1 MKKILLILFMVIYS
15 FALEQKF
22 VGPEVAFKSSATKT
36 ANSVILKLELYEKM
50 YLYDEQIKVFI
61 SKPKRIELSSELA
74 KPTPEDYH
82 GEQVTFEN
90 LKIIVP
96 LKLIE
101 EKIGKNDFELDFQY
115 QGCSTGGI
123 CYAPI
128 TDNFK
133 FTYADVI
140 KKDLEIKDK
149 TAEVVLSKV
158 SESSTT
164 TAIATTVTE
173 TEDTSGASRSEA
185 GLITESLKNGNVLLI
200 LITFFG
206 FGLLLSLTP
215 CVFPM
220 IPILSSI
227 IVSEGNKRK
236 MTTARG
242 FFLSLVYVLSM
253 ASAYTIA
260 GVFAGVFGA
269 NLQVALQNPIVLSVF
284 AAIFVGLAFSMFGY
298 YKLEL
303 PKSLQTRLSKTTDG
317 KEKKG
322 VLGIAI
328 MGFLSALI
336 VGPCVA
342 APLAGALVY
351 IGQTGDAVL
360 GGAALFVL
368 SIGMGVPLLLIGL
381 GAGKFM
387 PKPGGWMDNVSKV
400 FGVLMLATALWMLDR
415 VLPGSVTMYLWAIL
429 LIGASVY
436 AGLFSPIK
444 EDSRGELKLFKLF
457 SIVLLLSGVIL
468 FVGAISG
475 ATNPLNPLKKFTAV
489 GVSGSV
495 LSEVVFTRVKNIKEL
510 DLAIKNSSK
519 PVMLDFYADWCISCK
534 EMEHLTFSDENVKK
548 KLAGFTLLQADV
560 TENNDDDKALL
571 KRFNLFGPPG
581 IIFWTKEG
589 KELRQAE
596 LIGFKDAE
604 DFLNHVNKY
613 F

>member
-22 VGPEVAFKSSATKT
+22 VGPDEAFKSSAVKT
-36 ANSVILKLELYEKM
+36 ADSVILKLELYEKM
-50 YLYDEQIKVFI
+50 YLYDEKIKVFI
-61 SKPKRIELSSELA
+61 NKPKRIELSSELA

-101 EKIGKNDFELDFQY
+101 EKIGKNDFELAFQY

-140 KKDLEIKDK
+140 KKDLEIKEKNSD
-149 TAEVVLSKV
+149 VVLSKT
-158 SESSTT
+158 SENSTAPT
-164 TAIATTVTE
+164 IIKKTE
-173 TEDTSGASRSEA
+173 EISGASQSEA

-227 IVSEGNKRK
+227 IVSEGNKQK

-284 AAIFVGLAFSMFGY
+284 SAIFVGLAFSMFGY

-303 PKSLQTRLSKTTDG
+303 PKSLQTKLSKTTDG
-317 KEKKG
+317 KEKQG
-322 VLGIAI
+322 VFGIAI

-360 GGAALFVL
+360 GGAALFIL

-415 VLPGSVTMYLWAIL
+415 VLPATITMYLWAIL

-444 EDSRGELKLFKLF
+444 ENTRGELKLVKLF
-457 SIVLLLSGVIL
+457 SIILLLTGVIL

-489 GVSGSV
+489 GVASSSS
-495 LSEVVFTRVKNIKEL
+495 SEVVFARVRSIKEL

-534 EMEHLTFSDENVKK
+534 EMEHITFADEKVKK
-548 KLAGFTLLQADV
+548 KLAGFTLVQADV

-581 IIFWTKEG
+581 IIFWTKDG
-589 KELRQAE
+589 KEVQQAE
-596 LIGFKDAE
+596 LIGFKDPE

>member
-22 VGPEVAFKSSATKT
+22 VGPDEAFKSSATKT
-36 ANSVILKLELYEKM
+36 ADSVILKLELYEKM
-50 YLYDEQIKVFI
+50 YLYDEKIKVFI
-61 SKPKRIELSSELA
+61 AKPKRIELSSELA

-90 LKIIVP
+90 LKIVVP

-128 TDNFK
+128 TDNYK
-133 FTYADVI
+133 FTYADVK
-140 KKDLEIKDK
+140 KKDLEIKEKNSD
-149 TAEVVLSKV
+149 VVLSKTSAGSIAV
-158 SESSTT
+158 ASASES
-164 TAIATTVTE
+164 TE
-173 TEDTSGASRSEA
+173 NTGASQSEA
-185 GLITESLKNGNVLLI
+185 GLITQSLKDGNVILI

-227 IVSEGNKRK
+227 IVNEGNKQK
-236 MTTARG
+236 MTTGRG

-269 NLQVALQNPIVLSVF
+269 NLQVALQNPIVLSAF

-303 PKSLQTRLSKTTDG
+303 PQSLQTKLSKSTDG
-317 KEKKG
+317 KEKQG
-322 VLGIAI
+322 ILGIAI
-328 MGFLSALI
+328 MGFLSALV

-360 GGAALFVL
+360 GGAALFIL

-387 PKPGGWMDNVSKV
+387 PKPGGWMDNVSKI

-415 VLPGSVTMYLWAIL
+415 VLPGTITMYLWAIL

-444 EDSRGELKLFKLF
+444 ENSRGELKLVKLF
-457 SIVLLLSGVIL
+457 SIILLLTGVIL

-475 ATNPLNPLKKFTAV
+475 ATNPLNPLKKFTAA
-489 GVSGSV
+489 GVAGSTS
-495 LSEVVFTRVKNIKEL
+495 SEVVFARVKSIKEL
-510 DLAIKNSSK
+510 DLAIKNSTK

-534 EMEHLTFSDENVKK
+534 EMEHITFADEKVKK
-548 KLAGFTLLQADV
+548 KLAGFTLVQADV
-560 TENNDDDKALL
+560 TENNKDDKALL

-581 IIFWTKEG
+581 IIFWTKDG
-589 KELRQAE
+589 KEIKQAE
-596 LIGFKDAE
+596 LIGFKDPE